1 VTLLGA
7 ALDAL
12 EQEGVNPKA
21 ANIARLWALTGCR
34 RDEIAGLNWAEVD
47 VDGGL
52 LKLADGKTGK
62 SIRPFGMAAIAILSS
77 LARQEGSEFV
87 FPAERRDGHYQG
99 TKVVCL
105 VESHQEG
112 GAARNHSPYV
122 EAHDGLDGRLDR

>member
-1 VTLLGA
+1 MVRDLSAIFSFAIRSEILPRNPCESAAVRKTDNRNERFLTLDEVTLLGA

-47 VDGGL
+47 VDAGL

-62 SIRPFGMAAIAILSS
+62 SIRPLGMAAIAILSS
-77 LARQEGSEFV
+77 LALS
-87 FPAERRDGHYQG
+87 
-99 TKVVCL
+99 
-105 VESHQEG
+105 
-112 GAARNHSPYV
+112 
-122 EAHDGLDGRLDR
+122 